1 MSEFQLRTLDIED
14 ISRAQK
20 QSIRADINYEVK
32 TEIDEKAPLKGI
44 TKKQRTRVSEIGD
57 VLDIGAG
64 TRCKHCGMLHFLWRV
79 TCGSCD
85 RPMEYNLGSRNEEA
99 RL

>member
-1 MSEFQLRTLDIED
+1 MSGFQLQTLDIDD
-14 ISRAQK
+14 ISRAAK
-20 QSIRADINYEVK
+20 QNVR
-32 TEIDEKAPLKGI
+32 IDTHYDKGTIIDPKAPLKGI
-44 TKKQRTRVSEIGD
+44 TSKQRARNSDIAD

-64 TRCKHCGMLHFLWRV
+64 TRCTHCGMLHFLWRA

-99 RL
+99 RM

>member
-1 MSEFQLRTLDIED
+1 MGFELQTLDIED

-20 QSIRADINYEVK
+20 QNIRSDIHYDVGTVQN
-32 TEIDEKAPLKGI
+32 TDAPLKGI
-44 TKKQRTRVSEIGD
+44 TKKQRARVSDIAD

-64 TRCKHCGMLHFLWRV
+64 TRCTHCGMLHFLWRA
-79 TCGSCD
+79 TCGACD
-85 RPMEYNLGSRNEEA
+85 RPMEYNLGTRNEEA

>member
-1 MSEFQLRTLDIED
+1 MSGFELRTLDIDD
-14 ISRAQK
+14 ISRAAK
-20 QSIRADINYEVK
+20 QNTRVDTSYS
-32 TEIDEKAPLKGI
+32 TEKVDTDAPLKGI
-44 TKKQRTRVSEIGD
+44 TKKQRTRNLDVRD

-64 TRCKHCGMLHFLWRV
+64 TRCGHCGMLHFLWRE

-99 RL
+99 RM

>member
-1 MSEFQLRTLDIED
+1 MGFELRELDIED

-20 QSIRADINYEVK
+20 QSIRSDIKYDNGVVGDNPDPMNGTVRKQHKRVKDVADILN
-32 TEIDEKAPLKGI
+32 
-44 TKKQRTRVSEIGD
+44 
-57 VLDIGAG
+57 IGAG
-64 TRCKHCGMLHFLWRV
+64 TRCKHCGFLHFMWRE

-85 RPMEYNLGSRNEEA
+85 RPMEYNLGNRNEEA